1 MLNTYVN
8 VYVDLGRRLVFDLV
22 LAVGRIFVMCAAVV
36 RCLVL
41 AHCSL
46 VLFLVLPVV
55 VLALGI
61 VLWCGP
67 WLCALSCA

>member
-1 MLNTYVN
+1 MH

-22 LAVGRIFVMCAAVV
+22 LAVGRILVICVAVV
-36 RCLVL
+36 LCLAL
-41 AHCSL
+41 APCSL

-61 VLWCGP
+61 VLWRGP
-67 WLCALSCA
+67 